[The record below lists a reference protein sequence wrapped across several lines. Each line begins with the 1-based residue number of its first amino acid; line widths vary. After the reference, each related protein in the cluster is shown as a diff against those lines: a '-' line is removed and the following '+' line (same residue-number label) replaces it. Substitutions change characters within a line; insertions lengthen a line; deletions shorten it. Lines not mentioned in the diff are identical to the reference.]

1 MTREYKAYK
10 RGDLITVSVTKGF
23 EDVATEFFQYCGQN
37 GINPS
42 EMIRKMIYGWLAHQ
56 RSRAHPGSNVP
67 KPVRIPSSKRD
78 PKEIS
83 DEIFRQVMEVDG
95 L

>member
-1 MTREYKAYK
+1 MTREYKTYK

-23 EDVATEFFQYCGQN
+23 EDVATDFFQYCGKN

-42 EMIRKMIYGWLAHQ
+42 EIIRKMIYHWLTAHRNRTQ
-56 RSRAHPGSNVP
+56 QDASVP
-67 KPVRIPSSKRD
+67 KPIRIPTSKKA
-78 PKEIS
+78 PQEIS
-83 DEIFRQVMEVDG
+83 DEIFRQVMEEDG